1 MEEWGTQ
8 SEVWHFQSLGL
19 GITVEESITMKS
31 LGLAGGEGVRGLIV
45 RVGL

>member
-8 SEVWHFQSLGL
+8 SEVWHLQSLGL